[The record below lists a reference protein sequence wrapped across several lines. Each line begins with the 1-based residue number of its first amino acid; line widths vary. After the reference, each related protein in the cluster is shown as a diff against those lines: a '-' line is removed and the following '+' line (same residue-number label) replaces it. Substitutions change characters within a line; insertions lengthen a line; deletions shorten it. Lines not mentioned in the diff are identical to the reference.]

1 MFQPDTLGRWLIMIG
16 IGIAVL
22 GLLFLLLGKVP
33 FLNQIGRLPG
43 DLHYTSPD
51 GRFSCAVPLVSSLLL
66 SLLLTVIINII
77 VRLLNR

>member
-1 MFQPDTLGRWLIMIG
+1 MFQPDTLGRWLIIIG
-16 IGIAVL
+16 VSLAVL

-33 FLNQIGRLPG
+33 FLSQLGRLPG
-43 DLHYTSPD
+43 DLHYKGPD
-51 GRFSCAVPLVSSLLL
+51 GRFSCTVPLVSSLLL